1 MFKKF
6 MPVLA
11 ILLIA
16 AFVLSA
22 CQPAA
27 EVVPTEAAPVVVATE
42 APVETLKGTVTI
54 WQAWKEAEIASLNEV
69 IAAFQAANPDVTF
82 DVLYVPHDDLR
93 GKFET
98 AAATGGGPSVLI
110 GSADWGP
117 ALFDAELLAD
127 VSGMASADFLAT
139 ISPAALGATQYKDA
153 LIGLPHTV
161 KGVLLFRNKSII
173 PEPAADLDDFIAKAT
188 AATAGD
194 VMGADFEYGLFFS
207 AATLS
212 GVGGALMTPA
222 GDPAFND
229 AKGVEW
235 MESLKKIKD
244 AGIPMENNND
254 NDVNSFK
261 AGKVGWIIDGNWNIT
276 SLAESIGADNLM
288 IDPWPS
294 PLSGYAQT
302 ENIYLSANVTGDD
315 LTASWAFMEYFMSPE
330 AQAILAEVGTADAPK
345 AGHIPATLGVEV
357 TDPLLKMAAAG
368 LAGGAAFP
376 VIPEMG
382 AYWDPVNN
390 ALLSVINEGTD
401 PAAALQAA
409 FDAVVAKVAE
419 IRGQ

>member
-22 CQPAA
+22 CKPAA
-27 EVVPTEAAPVVVATE
+27 VVAPTEAPAAPVVVATE
-42 APVETLKGTVTI
+42 PPVETLKGTVTI
-54 WQAWKEAEIASLNEV
+54 WQAWKEAEITSLNEV

-82 DVLYVPHDDLR
+82 DVLYVPFDDLR

-127 VSGMASADFLAT
+127 VTGLASTDFLAT
-139 ISPAALGATQYKDA
+139 INPAALGATQYKGA
-153 LIGLPHTV
+153 LIGLPQTI
-161 KGVLLFRNKSII
+161 KGVILYRNKSII
-173 PEPAADLDDFIAKAT
+173 AEPATDVDDFIAKAT

-207 AATLS
+207 AASLHA
-212 GVGGALMTPA
+212 VGGALMTA
-222 GDPAFND
+222 EGDPAFND

-235 MESLKKIKD
+235 MENLKKIKA

-261 AGKVGWIIDGNWNIT
+261 AGKAGWIIDGTWNIT
-276 SLAESIGADNLM
+276 ALAEAIGADNLA
-288 IDPWPS
+288 IDPWPAG
-294 PLSGYAQT
+294 LSGYAQT
-302 ENIYLSANVTGDD
+302 ENIYLSANTTGDD
-315 LTASWAFMEYFMSPE
+315 QTASWAFMEYFLSAE
-330 AQAILAEVGTADAPK
+330 AQSILAG

-357 TDPLLKMAAAG
+357 SDPLLQQASAGMAAG
-368 LAGGAAFP
+368 TAFP

-401 PAAALQAA
+401 PAVALQAA
-409 FDAVVAKVAE
+409 FDAVVAKIVE